1 MADKPSIADKPSVA
15 GDDTMIL
22 MEVKGLMMDP
32 GSSVPI
38 VILRSEEHSRILPIW
53 IGIFEANAI
62 ALKLE
67 GIEPP
72 RPMTHDLLVNF
83 MGDIDC
89 SIARVAIHDLVDN
102 TFFAQIFVQVDG
114 EERIIDSRP
123 SDAIA
128 LALRAEV
135 PIYVAETVL
144 ERART
149 DELQAS
155 DKEKLK
161 KWLEEVDPDDL
172 GKYTM

>member
-1 MADKPSIADKPSVA
+1 MAK
-15 GDDTMIL
+15 DDTLIL

-32 GSSVPI
+32 SSSVPI

-72 RPMTHDLLVNF
+72 RPMTHDLLVN
-83 MGDIDC
+83 MLGNVNC
-89 SIARVAIHDLVDN
+89 TIARVAINDLVDN
-102 TFFAQIFVQVDG
+102 TFFAQIFVQVDS
-114 EERIIDSRP
+114 EERIVDSRP

-128 LALRAEV
+128 LALRAGV

-144 ERART
+144 DKAKADDLRAQ
-149 DELQAS
+149 DE
-155 DKEKLK
+155 EKLK

>member
-1 MADKPSIADKPSVA
+1 MAKE
-15 GDDTMIL
+15 DTLIL

-32 GSSVPI
+32 SSSVPI

-72 RPMTHDLLVNF
+72 RPMTHDLLVNLL
-83 MGDIDC
+83 GGVNC
-89 SIARVAIHDLVDN
+89 TIARVAINDLVDN
-102 TFFAQIFVQVDG
+102 TFFAQIFVRVNS
-114 EERIIDSRP
+114 EERVVDSRP

-128 LALRAEV
+128 LALRAGV

-144 ERART
+144 DKAKADDLGSR
-149 DELQAS
+149 

-161 KWLEEVDPDDL
+161 QWLEEVDPDDL

>member
-1 MADKPSIADKPSVA
+1 MAD
-15 GDDTMIL
+15 DDNLIL

-32 GSSVPI
+32 SSSVPI
-38 VILRSEEHSRILPIW
+38 VILRSEEHSKILPIW

-72 RPMTHDLLVNF
+72 RPMTHDLLVN
-83 MGDIDC
+83 MLGDVNC
-89 SIARVAIHDLVDN
+89 SIQRVAINDLVDN
-102 TFFAQIFVQVDG
+102 TFFAQIFVHVDSQ
-114 EERIIDSRP
+114 ELIIDSRP

-128 LALRAEV
+128 LALRADV
-135 PIYVAETVL
+135 PIYVAQTVL
-144 ERART
+144 EKART
-149 DELQAS
+149 DDLRAQDE
-155 DKEKLK
+155 EKLK

>member
-1 MADKPSIADKPSVA
+1 MPTDESL
-15 GDDTMIL
+15 IL

-32 GSSVPI
+32 SSSVPI

-72 RPMTHDLLVNF
+72 RPMTHDLLVN
-83 MGDIDC
+83 MLGDVNC
-89 SIARVAIHDLVDN
+89 SIARVAINDLVDN
-102 TFFAQIFVQVDG
+102 TFFAQIFVHVDSQ
-114 EERIIDSRP
+114 ELIVDSRP

-135 PIYVAETVL
+135 PIYVAKTVL
-144 ERART
+144 EKART
-149 DELQAS
+149 DDLRAQDE
-155 DKEKLK
+155 EKLK
-161 KWLEEVDPDDL
+161 KWLEEVDPEDL

>member
-1 MADKPSIADKPSVA
+1 MAN
-15 GDDTMIL
+15 DDTLIL
-22 MEVKGLMMDP
+22 MEVKGLIMDP

-38 VILRSEEHSRILPIW
+38 VILRSEEQSRILPIW

-72 RPMTHDLLVNF
+72 RPMTHDLVVDFLGNLNCT
-83 MGDIDC
+83 I
-89 SIARVAIHDLVDN
+89 SRVAINDLIDN
-102 TFFAQIFVQVDG
+102 TFFAQIFVRVEDK
-114 EERIIDSRP
+114 ELTIDSRP

-144 ERART
+144 EKAKADDLGAR
-149 DELQAS
+149 

>member
-1 MADKPSIADKPSVA
+1 MAKNDNL
-15 GDDTMIL
+15 IL

-32 GSSVPI
+32 ASSVPI

-72 RPMTHDLLVNF
+72 RPMTHDLLVNLL
-83 MGDIDC
+83 GDVNCTIDK
-89 SIARVAIHDLVDN
+89 VTIHDLVDN
-102 TFFAQIFVQVDG
+102 TFFAQIFIQIDSKELVV
-114 EERIIDSRP
+114 DSRP

-128 LALRAEV
+128 VALRVGV
-135 PIYVAETVL
+135 PILVAETVL
-144 ERART
+144 DKAKS
-149 DELQAS
+149 DELSDRAQ
-155 DKEKLK
+155 DKERLK

>member
-1 MADKPSIADKPSVA
+1 MAK
-15 GDDTMIL
+15 DDNMIL

-32 GSSVPI
+32 HSSAPI

-72 RPMTHDLLVNF
+72 RPMTHDLLVNLL
-83 MGDIDC
+83 GGINC
-89 SIARVAIHDLVDN
+89 TIARVAIHDLVKN
-102 TFFAQIFVQVDG
+102 TFFAQIFVRIDDS
-114 EERIIDSRP
+114 EELIVDSRP

-135 PIYVAETVL
+135 PIYVAEAVL
-144 ERART
+144 EKARADDVHAR
-149 DELQAS
+149 

-161 KWLEEVDPDDL
+161 KWLEEIDPDDL

>member
-1 MADKPSIADKPSVA
+1 MATEQTFV
-15 GDDTMIL
+15 L

-32 GSSVPI
+32 NSSVPI

-67 GIEPP
+67 GIDPP
-72 RPMTHDLLVNF
+72 RPMTHDLLVNLLN
-83 MGDIDC
+83 DVSCTID
-89 SIARVAIHDLVDN
+89 RVAINDLVDN
-102 TFFAQIFVQVDG
+102 TFFAQIFIRIDG
-114 EERIIDSRP
+114 EERMIDSRP

-135 PIYVAETVL
+135 PIYVSEIVL
-144 ERART
+144 EKAKIDDFSDRAK
-149 DELQAS
+149 DQ
-155 DKEKLK
+155 EKLK

>member
-1 MADKPSIADKPSVA
+1 MAKE
-15 GDDTMIL
+15 DTLIL

-32 GSSVPI
+32 SSSVPI
-38 VILRSEEHSRILPIW
+38 VILRSAEHSRILPIW

-72 RPMTHDLLVNF
+72 RPMTHDLLVNLL
-83 MGDIDC
+83 GGVNC
-89 SIARVAIHDLVDN
+89 TIARVAINDLVDN
-102 TFFAQIFVQVDG
+102 TFFAQIFLTVDS
-114 EERIIDSRP
+114 EELIIDSRP

-144 ERART
+144 DKAKA
-149 DELQAS
+149 DDFGAS

>member
-1 MADKPSIADKPSVA
+1 MAK
-15 GDDTMIL
+15 DDSLIQ

-32 GSSVPI
+32 NSSVPI

-72 RPMTHDLLVNF
+72 RPMTHDLLVNLL
-83 MGDIDC
+83 GGVNC
-89 SIARVAIHDLVDN
+89 TIARVAINDLIDN
-102 TFFAQIFVQVDG
+102 TFFAQIFVQVNS
-114 EERIIDSRP
+114 EELIVDSRP

-135 PIYVAETVL
+135 PIYVAEAVL
-144 ERART
+144 DKAKADDLGAR
-149 DELQAS
+149 

>member
-1 MADKPSIADKPSVA
+1 
-15 GDDTMIL
+15 MIL

-32 GSSVPI
+32 SSSVPI

-72 RPMTHDLLVNF
+72 RPMTHDLLVNLL
-83 MGDIDC
+83 GGINC
-89 SIARVAIHDLVDN
+89 RIARVAIHDLVDN
-102 TFFAQIFVQVDG
+102 TFFAQIFIELDS
-114 EERIIDSRP
+114 EELIIDSRP

-144 ERART
+144 DQAKADDLGAR
-149 DELQAS
+149 